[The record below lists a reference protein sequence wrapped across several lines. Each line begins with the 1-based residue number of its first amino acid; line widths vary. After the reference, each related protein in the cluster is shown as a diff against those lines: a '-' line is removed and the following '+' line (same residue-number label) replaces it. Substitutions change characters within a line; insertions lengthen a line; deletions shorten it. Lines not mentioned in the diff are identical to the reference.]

1 MRIFSRRDYDG
12 LNLLDQKELK
22 RQRDYLAKQIR
33 NFRNSG
39 STLILSNKARREATQ
54 HALDGAKEQSW
65 IYANH
70 LKQNPSKLGKLL
82 QGAALGGTAIAGA
95 YGLKK
100 IHDTETTKQYT
111 ETMEIQ
117 KVFSDYYDTERMYSV
132 LMSEDDLRLFSEV
145 QQRNFGWWSRFRGKD
160 TINKLTKEKD
170 ALTKSLVETVLER
183 DTAKTLLN
191 AEQSK
196 GFLRKHGKGLI
207 LGAGAALG
215 GKYLYDKY
223 SN

>member
-39 STLILSNKARREATQ
+39 STLILSNKARRKATQ
-54 HALDGAKEQSW
+54 LALDGAKEQSW
-65 IYANH
+65 IYANF
-70 LKQNPSKLGKLL
+70 LKQNPNKFGKLL

-145 QQRNFGWWSRFRGKD
+145 QQRNFGLWSRLSGKE
-160 TINKLTKEKD
+160 TRTLKK
-170 ALTKSLVETVLER
+170 ALVNTALER
-183 DTAKTLLN
+183 DAAMTLLN
-191 AEQSK
+191 AENSK
-196 GFLRKHGKGLI
+196 GFLRKQGGGLV